1 MQHKYQKWL
10 FAGRKKE
17 LLRWFPVLAVG
28 VVLGFI
34 LMAVPR
40 PLFDTPCSTLLETGE
55 GHLLGARIAPDG
67 QWRFPAPDSVPYR
80 FEKALLQF
88 EDRHFY
94 RHPGI
99 NPVSLAKALVR
110 NIRAGRVVSGGSTV
124 TMQVAR
130 MARQG
135 KPRNLANKLTEMIWA
150 LNLEIRFSKKEIM
163 TMYAANA
170 PFGGNVVGLEAA
182 AWRYYHRPPHLLS
195 WGEAALLA
203 VLPNAP
209 SLIFPGKNDTL
220 LINKRNRLLDRLLEK
235 KTIDTLT
242 CDLAKSEPVPQQV
255 YRLPDEAYHLLE
267 SAAKKDPGKRI
278 RTTLNPWLQQQV
290 NEALL
295 RHATQ
300 LAGNN
305 IHNAAAMVAE
315 VRTGKVLAYTGNVP
329 SFESPGRGHHVDIIR
344 SPRSSGSILKPFLYA
359 AMSDRGMLAPNQLI
373 ADIPTRFGG
382 FSPMNFSRDY
392 DGAVPA
398 SEALARSLNVPAVK
412 MLQQFGVD
420 PFFHFLGK
428 AGMTTLNRPASH
440 YGLSLILGGAETTLW
455 DLGGMYASLARIAV
469 SNEEKDGFYPVNPFQ
484 PLIWEYGEILREG
497 EETSQPFLKAGAVW
511 LTIKA
516 LQQVTRPDEETGWEN
531 FAGTRHIAWKTGTSF
546 GFRDGWAVGF
556 TKDHV
561 VAVWTGNAYGEGRP
575 GLTGTATAA
584 PLMFT
589 IFGMLPAS
597 GDFSMPADELVP
609 VAFCRQSGFL
619 PSPFCDDKD
628 TLYVPANIQTGIC
641 PYHQPVH
648 LDSQGRLRVT
658 SNCWPVAQMI
668 TRNWFVLPPVQEYF
682 YRRKHPEYRSL
693 PAFMPGCGEGSLPME
708 LIYPRE
714 MNRIFIPRQLDGSPG
729 EALFEIAHRNPETEI
744 HWFVDEEFAGTTT
757 RYHQMNLRPGPG
769 WHVLTAT
776 DQHGNQ
782 LKKRF
787 QVVQTED

>member
-150 LNLEIRFSKKEIM
+150 LNLEIRFSKKEIL

-267 SAAKKDPGKRI
+267 FAARRQQGKRI
-278 RTTLNPWLQQQV
+278 RTTLNPWLQQQ
-290 NEALL
+290 
-295 RHATQ
+295 
-300 LAGNN
+300 
-305 IHNAAAMVAE
+305 I
-315 VRTGKVLAYTGNVP
+315 
-329 SFESPGRGHHVDIIR
+329 GRAHV
-344 SPRSSGSILKPFLYA
+344 
-359 AMSDRGMLAPNQLI
+359 
-373 ADIPTRFGG
+373 
-382 FSPMNFSRDY
+382 
-392 DGAVPA
+392 
-398 SEALARSLNVPAVK
+398 
-412 MLQQFGVD
+412 
-420 PFFHFLGK
+420 
-428 AGMTTLNRPASH
+428 
-440 YGLSLILGGAETTLW
+440 
-455 DLGGMYASLARIAV
+455 
-469 SNEEKDGFYPVNPFQ
+469 
-484 PLIWEYGEILREG
+484 
-497 EETSQPFLKAGAVW
+497 
-511 LTIKA
+511 
-516 LQQVTRPDEETGWEN
+516 
-531 FAGTRHIAWKTGTSF
+531 
-546 GFRDGWAVGF
+546 
-556 TKDHV
+556 
-561 VAVWTGNAYGEGRP
+561 
-575 GLTGTATAA
+575 
-584 PLMFT
+584 
-589 IFGMLPAS
+589 
-597 GDFSMPADELVP
+597 
-609 VAFCRQSGFL
+609 
-619 PSPFCDDKD
+619 
-628 TLYVPANIQTGIC
+628 
-641 PYHQPVH
+641 
-648 LDSQGRLRVT
+648 
-658 SNCWPVAQMI
+658 
-668 TRNWFVLPPVQEYF
+668 
-682 YRRKHPEYRSL
+682 
-693 PAFMPGCGEGSLPME
+693 
-708 LIYPRE
+708 
-714 MNRIFIPRQLDGSPG
+714 
-729 EALFEIAHRNPETEI
+729 
-744 HWFVDEEFAGTTT
+744 
-757 RYHQMNLRPGPG
+757 
-769 WHVLTAT
+769 
-776 DQHGNQ
+776 
-782 LKKRF
+782 
-787 QVVQTED
+787 